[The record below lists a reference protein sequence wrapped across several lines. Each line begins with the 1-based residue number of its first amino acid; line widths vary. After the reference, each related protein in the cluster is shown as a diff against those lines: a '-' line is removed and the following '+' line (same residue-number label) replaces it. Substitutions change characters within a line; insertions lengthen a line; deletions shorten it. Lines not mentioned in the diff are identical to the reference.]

1 MGRVGTCY
9 TDDPCSCTE
18 IVFTEHMPIYCSLKR
33 KKLKKEKEAGND
45 ACKKVIPKAME
56 LFSRRR

>member
-1 MGRVGTCY
+1 MAQWAEWALATLTTRVRVQKLY
-9 TDDPCSCTE
+9 
-18 IVFTEHMPIYCSLKR
+18 MPIYCSLKR